1 MDRGI
6 PHERSV
12 GGYAAKVVAVGGTGA
27 HDRQG
32 RKGRRGGVVQRGGTA
47 LRLRH
52 VRAEASLGSVRGRQ
66 ASPHCRTASS
76 GTARVRRGW
85 RGMPS

>member
-52 VRAEASLGSVRGRQ
+52 VRAEGGGGGGA
-66 ASPHCRTASS
+66 PPPPPNCRTASS